1 MQLSPL
7 SLPTYSSKERM
18 SRQAR
23 LKPRTQAVRIL
34 YELIQT
40 DHAIDTVLE
49 RHMHQP
55 IINELEDAPA
65 DTPASA
71 AHKAFVRTLIGIA
84 LVQRMHIDALI
95 IEYAPSVAL
104 NDMPLLQ
111 RVVLYV
117 AVTELRYMT
126 PEQGRGDT
134 SLIINAAVEIAR
146 AYVGDGA
153 ARFVNG
159 VLGRIA

>member
-1 MQLSPL
+1 
-7 SLPTYSSKERM
+7 M

-34 YELIQT
+34 YEILQT
-40 DHAIDTVLE
+40 DHSIESVLE

-55 IINELEDAPA
+55 IINELDDAPA
-65 DTPASA
+65 AATPSPQ
-71 AHKAFVRTLIGIA
+71 HKVFVRTIIDVA
-84 LVQRMHIDALI
+84 LLHRMHIDALVM
-95 IEYAPSVAL
+95 EYAPNVPLA
-104 NDMPLLQ
+104 DMPVLQ

-117 AVTELRYMT
+117 AIAELHYMT

-134 SLIINAAVEIAR
+134 SLIINAAVEITR
-146 AYVGDGA
+146 AYVGDSA

-159 VLGRIA
+159 VLGRVA